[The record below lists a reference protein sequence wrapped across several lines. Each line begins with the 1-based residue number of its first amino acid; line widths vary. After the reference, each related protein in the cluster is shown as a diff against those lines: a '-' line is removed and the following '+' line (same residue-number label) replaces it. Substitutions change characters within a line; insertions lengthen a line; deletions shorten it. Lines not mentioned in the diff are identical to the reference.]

1 MLSVMSLSSSTTSI
15 LFFLELLL
23 VDLNVSWFSRI
34 GGVVAIIISTSYRS
48 VRYTVVCNWLLLF
61 VSSTKSFLLSKDF
74 SSISWVVSTIGEILH
89 DLSRVPYQF
98 IESFISSQYI
108 HYDEQ
113 VQHQRRSR

>member
-23 VDLNVSWFSRI
+23 VDLDVSWLSRI
-34 GGVVAIIISTSYRS
+34 GGVVAIIMSTSYRS

-61 VSSTKSFLLSKDF
+61 VSSTKSFLLSKRLVYF
-74 SSISWVVSTIGEILH
+74 MGGLNYREILR

-98 IESFISSQYI
+98 IESFVSSQYI
-108 HYDEQ
+108 HCGQQ
-113 VQHQRRSR
+113 VQHQGRSR